1 MTRGARP
8 LETFQIRTPEREAL
22 VDIGPQLR
30 ELIRRVGVK
39 SGVVHLWSMHTTCA
53 LTVNENADPD
63 VKRDMVEKLRRLV
76 PKQESFYR
84 HDEGNSDS
92 HVKTSLF
99 GPGLTL
105 LIDDGD
111 LVLGT
116 WQGVFLAE
124 WDGPRT
130 RTVAVKVIAG

>member
-1 MTRGARP
+1 VTT
-8 LETFQIRTPEREAL
+8 LEIRTPSREAL
-22 VDIGPQLR
+22 VDIGPQLSEVVR
-30 ELIRRVGVK
+30 TSGVR
-39 SGVVHLWSMHTTCA
+39 SGVVHLWAMHTTCA

-63 VKRDMVEKLRRLV
+63 VKHDMVEKLRRLV
-76 PKQESFYR
+76 PQNETYYR
-84 HDEGNSDS
+84 HGEGNSDS

-105 LIDDGD
+105 LIEDGR

-130 RTVAVKVIAG
+130 RKVAVKVLPS

>member
-1 MTRGARP
+1 MKTIEVRTRAR
-8 LETFQIRTPEREAL
+8 EQL
-22 VDIGPQLR
+22 VDISAQV
-30 ELIRRVGVK
+30 RRLVSESGVK
-39 SGVVHLWSMHTTCA
+39 EGVIHLWALHTTCG

-63 VKRDMVEKLRRLV
+63 VARDIVEKMRHLV
-76 PKQESFYR
+76 PQAEAFYR
-84 HDEGNSDS
+84 HGEGNSDS
-92 HVKTSLF
+92 HLKTSLF

-105 LIDDGD
+105 LIEDGD

-130 RTVAVKVIAG
+130 RKIAAVVMAA

>member
-1 MTRGARP
+1 MKTIEVRTRAR
-8 LETFQIRTPEREAL
+8 EQL
-22 VDIGPQLR
+22 VDIGAQV
-30 ELIRRVGVK
+30 RRLVSESGVK
-39 SGVVHLWSMHTTCA
+39 DGVMHLWALHTTCG

-63 VKRDMVEKLRRLV
+63 VARDLVEKMRHLV
-76 PKQESFYR
+76 PQAEAFYR
-84 HDEGNSDS
+84 HGEGNSDS

-105 LIDDGD
+105 LIEDGD

-130 RTVAVKVIAG
+130 RKIAAVVLAA